1 MYYPHADTDF
11 LVFVSAWDYTEAK
24 GYEYIFRSVILRRQY
39 FSGRKHERRK
49 MYDLTQLLAFFMF
62 YAVVGWCVEV
72 VYHAVTTGRFI
83 NRGFLNGPVCPIYGV
98 GAVIVILA
106 LTPLEDSLLLL
117 YAGSVV
123 LTSALEFITGFILEK
138 IFHQRWWDYTDEHFN
153 IMGYVCLRFSL
164 MWGFGCV
171 FVMRIVQP
179 VVILTVEK
187 IPETLRNISFIAYYG
202 LFFIDMIITVAA
214 LAKIQARLR
223 LANDADRLLNRI
235 AEIIGSRLTT
245 GTLKSMQEIK
255 EQKERLEDIKNK
267 AGETTTELT
276 ERYEDFKHRAEEK
289 TAELTGRYGDFRK
302 KAEEK
307 ASQLEK
313 RYEELRNKA
322 VSCHRLGNWDRLSF
336 VQKRLEKAYPTLDL
350 KRLGHINMSEKL
362 KKLRERLEENKDKA
376 DTLK

>member
-1 MYYPHADTDF
+1 MNLKTSSGLSLFRRRYEQEVTD
-11 LVFVSAWDYTEAK
+11 
-24 GYEYIFRSVILRRQY
+24 
-39 FSGRKHERRK
+39 ERRK
-49 MYDLTQLLAFFMF
+49 MYGFDQILAFFMF
-62 YAVVGWCVEV
+62 YAIVGWCVEV
-72 VYHAVTTGRFI
+72 IYHAVTTGKFI
-83 NRGFLNGPVCPIYGV
+83 NRGFLNGPVCPIYGI
-98 GAVIVILA
+98 GSVIVILA
-106 LTPLEDSLLLL
+106 LTPLEDNLWIL

-123 LTSALEFITGFILEK
+123 LTSAIEFVTGFVLEK

-171 FVMRIVQP
+171 FVMKLVQP
-179 VVILTVEK
+179 AVILTVEK
-187 IPETLRNISFIAYYG
+187 IPETLKNICFIIYYG
-202 LFFIDMIITVAA
+202 LFIVDIVITVAA

-235 AEIIGSRLTT
+235 AEIIGLRLTT

-267 AGETTTELT
+267 AGEKTTELT
-276 ERYEDFKHRAEEK
+276 ERYEDFKRRAEEK
-289 TAELTGRYGDFRK
+289 TAELTGRYEDFRK

-322 VSCHRLGNWDRLSF
+322 TSCHKLDKWEHLSF
-336 VQKRLEKAYPTLDL
+336 VQRRLEKAYPTLDL
-350 KRLGHINMSEKL
+350 KRLGHISMSEKL
-362 KKLRERLEENKDKA
+362 KGLRSKLEENRNKSD
-376 DTLK
+376 D